1 MAFMANYDEEENTV
15 KPRIRMMKQETQTEL
30 YSACFSCAN
39 VGLKERQYYL
49 TSKLINKDAK

>member
-15 KPRIRMMKQETQTEL
+15 KPRIRMMKHETHTEL
-30 YSACFSCAN
+30 YSACFSCAI
-39 VGLKERQYYL
+39 VGLKVRQYYL